1 MGASK
6 SGKSGSSIVS
16 IFTICLFI
24 CPLFATNTSSAILV
38 LKSAAA
44 GAQIYKLIFQLM
56 KQTYSYPVQFVFL
69 MGLLGV
75 FMIVGTFLLSIVGSQ
90 LLDCKLLEVPAL
102 LNLPANAG
110 LSKILNLGA
119 TLIAFLFP
127 AIIFTRMNKMD
138 GKTTTEALGFSRIAG
153 PKLVLYTVFI
163 SFGGILISGALAE
176 INQHIYLPT
185 KLLEQAKALEQT
197 YKTLM
202 LNMARMDSVIDYV
215 TALFVMAL
223 APAIFEEIL
232 FRSTIQPLFIGWTKN
247 VWVGIIITS
256 ILFSAIHFSFFGF
269 LSRAALGIVLGL
281 LFYHTKNIWLSILMH
296 FLNNGLIV
304 TQLYIVTLQG
314 KSLEKAMDE
323 NYFSIL
329 SGLNGLMILWFSF
342 NALKKYSA
350 TLVKPL

>member
-1 MGASK
+1 
-6 SGKSGSSIVS
+6 
-16 IFTICLFI
+16 
-24 CPLFATNTSSAILV
+24 
-38 LKSAAA
+38 
-44 GAQIYKLIFQLM
+44 M

-119 TLIAFLFP
+119 TLIAFVFP
-127 AIIFTRMNKMD
+127 AMIFTRVNK
-138 GKTTTEALGFSRIAG
+138 KESETTIVALGFSRIAG
-153 PKLVLYTVFI
+153 PKLILYTAFI
-163 SFGGILISGALAE
+163 TIGGILLSGGLAE
-176 INQHIYLPT
+176 INQHIYLPA

-202 LNMARMDSVIDYV
+202 LNMARMDSVLDYI

-223 APAIFEEIL
+223 APAIFEELL
-232 FRSTIQPLFIGWTKN
+232 FRSTMQPLFIGWTKN

-256 ILFSAIHFSFFGF
+256 VLFSAIHFSFFGF
-269 LSRAALGIVLGL
+269 LSRTALGILLGL
-281 LFYHTKNIWLSILMH
+281 LFYQTKNIWLSILMH

-323 NYFSIL
+323 NYFSFL
-329 SGLNGLMILWFSF
+329 SVLNGLMILWFSF
-342 NALKKYSA
+342 NALKKYNA
-350 TLVKPL
+350 TLAKPL

>member
-1 MGASK
+1 
-6 SGKSGSSIVS
+6 
-16 IFTICLFI
+16 
-24 CPLFATNTSSAILV
+24 
-38 LKSAAA
+38 
-44 GAQIYKLIFQLM
+44 M

-75 FMIVGTFLLSIVGSQ
+75 FMIVGTLLLTLVGSQ
-90 LLDCKLLEVPAL
+90 LLHCKILEVPAA
-102 LNLPANAG
+102 LNLPANVG

-119 TLIAFLFP
+119 TLIAFVFP
-127 AIIFTRMNKMD
+127 AIIFTRINK
-138 GKTTTEALGFSRIAG
+138 KQSETTIEALGFSRIAG
-153 PKLVLYTVFI
+153 PKLILYTVFI
-163 SFGGILISGALAE
+163 AFGGVTLSGALAE
-176 INQHIYLPT
+176 INQHIYLPA

-202 LNMARMDSVIDYV
+202 LNMARMDSVLDYI

-232 FRSTIQPLFIGWTKN
+232 FRSTMQPLFIGWTKN
-247 VWVGIIITS
+247 VWVGIILTS
-256 ILFSAIHFSFFGF
+256 VLFSAIHFSFFGF

-281 LFYHTKNIWLSILMH
+281 LFYQTKNIWLSILMH

-323 NYFSIL
+323 NMPLFY
-329 SGLNGLMILWFSF
+329 GLNGIMILWLSF

-350 TLVKPL
+350 TLAKPL

>member
-1 MGASK
+1 
-6 SGKSGSSIVS
+6 
-16 IFTICLFI
+16 
-24 CPLFATNTSSAILV
+24 
-38 LKSAAA
+38 
-44 GAQIYKLIFQLM
+44 M

-75 FMIVGTFLLSIVGSQ
+75 FMILSTLLLSFIGSQ
-90 LLDCKLLEVPAL
+90 LLDCKFLEVAAL

-119 TLIAFLFP
+119 TLIAFVIP
-127 AIIFTRMNKMD
+127 AIIFTRINK
-138 GKTTTEALGFSRIAG
+138 KESQSTANSLGFSRIAG
-153 PKLVLYTVFI
+153 PKFVLYTVFI
-163 SFGGILISGALAE
+163 TLGGILLSGALAE
-176 INQHIYLPT
+176 INQHIYLPA
-185 KLLEQAKALEQT
+185 KLLEQAKALEQN
-197 YKTLM
+197 YKTLA
-202 LNMARMDSVIDYV
+202 LNMARMDSVLDYIS
-215 TALFVMAL
+215 TLIVMAL

-247 VWVGIIITS
+247 VWAGIILTS

-281 LFYHTKNIWLSILMH
+281 LFYKTKNIWLSILMH
-296 FLNNGLIV
+296 FLNNGFIV

-323 NYFSIL
+323 NYFSVL
-329 SGLNGLMILWFSF
+329 SGLNGIMILWFSF

-350 TLVKPL
+350 TLAKPL

>member
-1 MGASK
+1 
-6 SGKSGSSIVS
+6 
-16 IFTICLFI
+16 
-24 CPLFATNTSSAILV
+24 
-38 LKSAAA
+38 
-44 GAQIYKLIFQLM
+44 M

-119 TLIAFLFP
+119 SFIAFLFP
-127 AIIFTRMNKMD
+127 AIIFTRINKMD

-153 PKLVLYTVFI
+153 PKLILYTVFI

-176 INQHIYLPT
+176 INQHIYLPA

-202 LNMARMDSVIDYV
+202 LNMARMDSVLDYV

-232 FRSTIQPLFIGWTKN
+232 FRSTMQPLFIGWTKN

-256 ILFSAIHFSFFGF
+256 VLFSAIHFSFFGF

>member
-1 MGASK
+1 
-6 SGKSGSSIVS
+6 
-16 IFTICLFI
+16 
-24 CPLFATNTSSAILV
+24 
-38 LKSAAA
+38 
-44 GAQIYKLIFQLM
+44 M
-56 KQTYSYPVQFVFL
+56 KQTYTYPVQFVFL
-69 MGLLGV
+69 MGLLAV

-127 AIIFTRMNKMD
+127 AIIFTRINKMD

-176 INQHIYLPT
+176 MNQHIYLPAR
-185 KLLEQAKALEQT
+185 LLEQAKALEQT

-202 LNMARMDSVIDYV
+202 LNMARMDSVLDYV

-256 ILFSAIHFSFFGF
+256 VLFSAIHFSFFGF

-304 TQLYIVTLQG
+304 TQLYIITLQG

>member
-1 MGASK
+1 
-6 SGKSGSSIVS
+6 
-16 IFTICLFI
+16 
-24 CPLFATNTSSAILV
+24 
-38 LKSAAA
+38 
-44 GAQIYKLIFQLM
+44 M

-90 LLDCKLLEVPAL
+90 LLDCKLFEVPAL

-127 AIIFTRMNKMD
+127 AIIFTRINKMD

-176 INQHIYLPT
+176 INQHIYLPA

-202 LNMARMDSVIDYV
+202 LNMARMDSVLDYV

-232 FRSTIQPLFIGWTKN
+232 FRSTMQPLFIGWTKN

>member
-1 MGASK
+1 
-6 SGKSGSSIVS
+6 
-16 IFTICLFI
+16 
-24 CPLFATNTSSAILV
+24 
-38 LKSAAA
+38 
-44 GAQIYKLIFQLM
+44 M

-119 TLIAFLFP
+119 TFIAFLFP
-127 AIIFTRMNKMD
+127 AIIFTRINKMD

-176 INQHIYLPT
+176 MNQHIYLPA

-202 LNMARMDSVIDYV
+202 LNMARMDSVLDYV

-256 ILFSAIHFSFFGF
+256 VLFSAIHFSFFGF

>member
-1 MGASK
+1 
-6 SGKSGSSIVS
+6 
-16 IFTICLFI
+16 
-24 CPLFATNTSSAILV
+24 
-38 LKSAAA
+38 
-44 GAQIYKLIFQLM
+44 M
-56 KQTYSYPVQFVFL
+56 KQTYSYPVQFIFL

-75 FMIVGTFLLSIVGSQ
+75 FMIVGTFLLTLVGSQ
-90 LLDCKLLEVPAL
+90 LLHCKLLEVPAL

-127 AIIFTRMNKMD
+127 AIIFTRVNK
-138 GKTTTEALGFSRIAG
+138 KESQSTIKALGFAKIAG
-153 PKLVLYTVFI
+153 SKLLLYTLFI
-163 SFGGILISGALAE
+163 SFGAILVSGALAE
-176 INQHIYLPT
+176 INQYIYLPA

-202 LNMARMDSVIDYV
+202 LNMARMNSVQEYI
-215 TALFVMAL
+215 TALLVMAL

-232 FRSTIQPLFIGWTKN
+232 FRSTLQPLFIGWTKN

-256 ILFSAIHFSFFGF
+256 IFFSAIHFSFFGF
-269 LSRAALGIVLGL
+269 LSRTALGIVLGL

-314 KSLEKAMDE
+314 KSLEKAMNE
-323 NYFSIL
+323 NFSIL

-350 TLVKPL
+350 TLNKPV

>member
-1 MGASK
+1 
-6 SGKSGSSIVS
+6 
-16 IFTICLFI
+16 
-24 CPLFATNTSSAILV
+24 
-38 LKSAAA
+38 
-44 GAQIYKLIFQLM
+44 M
-56 KQTYSYPVQFVFL
+56 KQTYTYPVQFVFL

-119 TLIAFLFP
+119 TLFAFLFP
-127 AIIFTRMNKMD
+127 AIIFTRINKMD

-176 INQHIYLPT
+176 MNQHIYLPA

-202 LNMARMDSVIDYV
+202 LNMARMDSVLDYV

-256 ILFSAIHFSFFGF
+256 VLFSAIHFSFFGF

>member
-1 MGASK
+1 
-6 SGKSGSSIVS
+6 
-16 IFTICLFI
+16 
-24 CPLFATNTSSAILV
+24 
-38 LKSAAA
+38 
-44 GAQIYKLIFQLM
+44 M

-119 TLIAFLFP
+119 SFIAFLFP
-127 AIIFTRMNKMD
+127 AIIFTRINKMD

-176 INQHIYLPT
+176 INQHIYLPA

-202 LNMARMDSVIDYV
+202 LNMARMDSVLDYV

-232 FRSTIQPLFIGWTKN
+232 FRSTMQPLFIGWTKN

-256 ILFSAIHFSFFGF
+256 VLFSAIHFSFFGF